1 MTTETGA
8 QVRVAITGA
17 AGRMGRTLVRA
28 IGAHADCILAAAVE
42 HGESPALGADAG
54 ILAGVDAL
62 GVAVVAD
69 LGDVLPGVDVVVDF
83 TTPEATRR
91 HAELCA
97 EAGVAMVVGTT
108 GLGEADEAALAAA
121 SQKAAVVTAPN
132 FSVGVNLALRLVRL
146 AAEVLGDTADIEI
159 IEMHHRHKVDAPSG
173 TALRMGEVVAEAL
186 DRELEVVA
194 AHGRRGRGDPRAGSA
209 IGFHALR
216 GGDVV
221 GDHSV
226 VFACEGERIEI
237 THKASDRMTFAS
249 GAVRAAAWAAVQ
261 APGAYGM
268 EAVLG
273 LD

>member
-1 MTTETGA
+1 MTAETGGA
-8 QVRVAITGA
+8 VRVAITGA

-28 IGAHADCILAAAVE
+28 VQARPECRLVAAVE
-42 HGESPALGADAG
+42 HDGSPALGADAG
-54 ILAGVDAL
+54 VLAGVDAL

-69 LGDVLPGVDVVVDF
+69 LAAVLPDVDVVIDF
-83 TTPEATRR
+83 TTPEGTRR

-97 EAGVAMVVGTT
+97 GAGTALVVGTT
-108 GLGEADEAALAAA
+108 GLGEDDEAALAAA
-121 SQKAAVVTAPN
+121 AATAAVVSAPN

-146 AAEVLGDTADIEI
+146 AAEVVGDSADIEI
-159 IEMHHRHKVDAPSG
+159 VEMHHRHKVDAPSG

-186 DRELEVVA
+186 GRDLDGVA
-194 AHGRRGRGDPRAGSA
+194 EHGRSGRGDARSRST

-221 GDHSV
+221 GDHTV
-226 VFACEGERIEI
+226 VFASEGERIEI
-237 THKASDRMTFAS
+237 THKASDRMTFAG
-249 GAVRAAAWAAVQ
+249 GAVRAAVWAARQV
-261 APGAYGM
+261 PGSYGM